1 MGDNK
6 KKWFWISLGIVAGIL
21 VLGYIG
27 TALYFMS
34 HFLPNTKVNGKDF
47 SYAKEEDV
55 ADYLKSEVKKYELK
69 ITEHAGL
76 SDMITGKEISV
87 EYKENGVIDKL
98 LKEQSVF
105 LWPAAWSGEGKGL
118 SITASADYDE
128 KALDAKIAS
137 LTAMTTEQVQPIS
150 SMPVFN
156 GEKFVPGDI
165 TEGTAIDADAL
176 KKAVV
181 QAIEGLQEQL
191 NLDEAGCYVQPPYTK
206 ESLEVQQAC
215 DAMNAYLNASVTY
228 EMGLDT
234 PVVVDKTII
243 SQ

>member
-6 KKWFWISLGIVAGIL
+6 KKWLWISLGIVAGIL

-118 SITASADYDE
+118 SITASADYDVIFCE
-128 KALDAKIAS
+128 RKEWIGI
-137 LTAMTTEQVQPIS
+137 EERS
-150 SMPVFN
+150 S
-156 GEKFVPGDI
+156 
-165 TEGTAIDADAL
+165 A
-176 KKAVV
+176 
-181 QAIEGLQEQL
+181 
-191 NLDEAGCYVQPPYTK
+191 
-206 ESLEVQQAC
+206 
-215 DAMNAYLNASVTY
+215 
-228 EMGLDT
+228 
-234 PVVVDKTII
+234 
-243 SQ
+243 

>member
-6 KKWFWISLGIVAGIL
+6 KKWLWISLGIVAGIL

-128 KALDAKIAS
+128 KA
-137 LTAMTTEQVQPIS
+137 IS
-150 SMPVFN
+150 KKT
-156 GEKFVPGDI
+156 GE
-165 TEGTAIDADAL
+165 
-176 KKAVV
+176 
-181 QAIEGLQEQL
+181 
-191 NLDEAGCYVQPPYTK
+191 
-206 ESLEVQQAC
+206 
-215 DAMNAYLNASVTY
+215 LNASYTKKSCCLLCLPNQSVIIPLPTANFW
-228 EMGLDT
+228 GNNCFISLRKISSRLVPLT
-234 PVVVDKTII
+234 PICSI
-243 SQ
+243 